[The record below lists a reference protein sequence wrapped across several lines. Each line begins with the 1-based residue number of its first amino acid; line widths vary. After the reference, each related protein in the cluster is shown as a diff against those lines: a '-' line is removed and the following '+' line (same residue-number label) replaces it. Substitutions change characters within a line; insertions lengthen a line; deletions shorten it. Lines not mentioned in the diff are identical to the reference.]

1 MMQEESEAMHVS
13 LYFPG
18 ALSFFWDMAEDA
30 FGEWGGLYLA
40 GFVSFI
46 LLIVYLSYGYY
57 RETWL
62 YKRIMGDKAKPC
74 LYDGRGNRIRNP
86 DGTPIEP
93 QEENAEPEAPKE
105 GETPAGEQGEK
116 TKQ

>member
-1 MMQEESEAMHVS
+1 
-13 LYFPG
+13 
-18 ALSFFWDMAEDA
+18 
-30 FGEWGGLYLA
+30 
-40 GFVSFI
+40 
-46 LLIVYLSYGYY
+46 
-57 RETWL
+57 
-62 YKRIMGDKAKPC
+62 MGDKAKPC

-105 GETPAGEQGEK
+105 GETPAGEQEEK

>member
-1 MMQEESEAMHVS
+1 MYIGRYLGPGLFS
-13 LYFPG
+13 LL
-18 ALSFFWDMAEDA
+18 ADIAEDICGDGSTEVL
-30 FGEWGGLYLA
+30 FC
-40 GFVSFI
+40 FI
-46 LLIVYLSYGYY
+46 LFVCLIIYIARGYY

-105 GETPAGEQGEK
+105 GETLAGEQGEK

>member
-1 MMQEESEAMHVS
+1 MENTLNLFIYGGRS
-13 LYFPG
+13 LRKLLG
-18 ALSFFWDMAEDA
+18 APVYDA
-30 FGEWGGLYLA
+30 
-40 GFVSFI
+40 I
-46 LLIVYLSYGYY
+46 LDIVLIVCLILYIQRGYY

-86 DGTPIEP
+86 DGTPIES

-105 GETPAGEQGEK
+105 GETPAGEQEEK